1 VQLFDTTQLAL
12 ETAMHGTS
20 LRQTAIAQNIANV
33 NTPGYRR
40 QEVDFESALSGAM
53 AANDRHAVE
62 RLSPVQR
69 TDAAAAVR
77 PDGNSVDMDVEAAGQ
92 ARNGLMYE
100 ALVAVT
106 KARTGILQTAIG
118 NR

>member
-1 VQLFDTTQLAL
+1 
-12 ETAMHGTS
+12 MHGTS
-20 LRQTAIAQNIANV
+20 MRQTAIAQNIANV

-40 QEVDFESALSGAM
+40 KEVDFESVLSGAL
-53 AANDRHAVE
+53 AANDRTAVS

-69 TDAAAAVR
+69 TDVSAPVR
-77 PDGNSVDMDVEAAGQ
+77 ADGNSVDMDVEAAGQ

-106 KARTGILQTAIG
+106 KARTEIVKSAIG
-118 NR
+118 FR